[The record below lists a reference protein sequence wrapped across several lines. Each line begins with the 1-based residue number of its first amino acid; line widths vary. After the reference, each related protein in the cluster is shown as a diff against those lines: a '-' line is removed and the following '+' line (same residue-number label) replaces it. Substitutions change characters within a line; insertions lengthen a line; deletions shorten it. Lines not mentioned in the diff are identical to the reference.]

1 MIQDIPGVETG
12 QVFESQKEASDFYGY
27 KNMNN
32 ISSCLNGRQK
42 TFASYHWERVMDNEN

>member
-1 MIQDIPGVETG
+1 MIKDIPGYEGKYAIT
-12 QVFESQKEASDFYGY
+12 EFYGY
-27 KNMNN
+27 KNMSN